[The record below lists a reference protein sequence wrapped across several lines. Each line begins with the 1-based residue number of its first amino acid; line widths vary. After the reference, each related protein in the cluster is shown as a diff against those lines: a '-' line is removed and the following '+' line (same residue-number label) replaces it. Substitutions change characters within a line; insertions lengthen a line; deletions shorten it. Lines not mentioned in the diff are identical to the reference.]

1 MFVYNVVHPI
11 TATISGSDLK
21 TAIKTFIKA
30 NYMMNLQHIILR
42 DQHKYWKADFNYYT
56 PHGRSKKSNTKKVGI
71 NYYPAPLNLIGSLGL
86 PMLPLVSPMVQ
97 TGHVISP
104 QGPIV
109 GPGYDIGPSVA
120 SVMSP
125 LVGLGLG
132 LGKAKKFDDLKLAI
146 TPFGLTAIGSSKD
159 EKEKEE
165 EDKKIKVEDL
175 LDLEKLKK
183 AYDDIG
189 EGADKEAEKNKAK
202 DAYNKKW
209 EEIDGILKDGKL
221 EKLKFEKIA

>member
-86 PMLPLVSPMVQ
+86 PMLPLVSPIVQ

-132 LGKAKKFDDLKLAI
+132 LGKAKKFDDLKFAI
-146 TPFGLTAIGSSKD
+146 TPFGGLTAIRSSKD
-159 EKEKEE
+159 EKEKE
-165 EDKKIKVEDL
+165 DKKIKVKDL
-175 LDLEKLKK
+175 LELAKLKK
-183 AYDDIG
+183 AYNEIG
-189 EGADKEAEKNKAK
+189 EGDEERARKNEAKE
-202 DAYNKKW
+202 AYNKKW
-209 EEIDGILKDGKL
+209 EEINRIEDGKL
-221 EKLKFEKIA
+221 DVLDYKKID

>member
-104 QGPIV
+104 TGPIV
-109 GPGYDIGPSVA
+109 GPGYDVGPSVA

-146 TPFGLTAIGSSKD
+146 TPLGLMAIGKD
-159 EKEKEE
+159 KKKE

-175 LDLEKLKK
+175 VELVKLKK
-183 AYDDIG
+183 AHDDIG
-189 EGADKEAEKNKAK
+189 GETEKADEKKKAK
-202 DAYNKKW
+202 EAYNKKW
-209 EEIDGILKDGKL
+209 EEINRIEDGKL
-221 EKLKFEKIA
+221 DVLDYKKID